1 MFSHNIYYIKGF
13 SCNKGIDCTL
23 YFKVAMDIIKLEG
36 GNIYIYMNLLMRGV
50 QVTVIGMGVVF
61 LVLLVLSLIL
71 ELFKFLFYKE
81 EKLKGKENI
90 NINKKASVFKK
101 SQEQEIVVISAVMA
115 TLLNDDECIVNIKRV
130 K

>member
-1 MFSHNIYYIKGF
+1 
-13 SCNKGIDCTL
+13 
-23 YFKVAMDIIKLEG
+23 
-36 GNIYIYMNLLMRGV
+36 MNLLMRGV

-81 EKLKGKENI
+81 EKLKEKE

-101 SQEQEIVVISAVMA
+101 SQEQEIAVISAVMA
-115 TLLNDDECIVNIKRV
+115 TLLNDDECIVYIKRV